1 MDSDARALSISMS
14 LAQEKHAVLELLS
27 KYFSGEVQY
36 MCAIALSV
44 HCSTVFDRQEL

>member
-44 HCSTVFDRQEL
+44 QQCLTDRSYET